1 MKNKKVILYYR
12 YNSILSTFEAFLKS
26 LILENKSSL
35 KVARGDRELSE
46 KDLTEM
52 PKGLQPGEWIIIED
66 HLIKKNYIAYINP
79 YSESFYKIKII
90 ADDSEKKFNSK
101 SDETLVAK
109 EIIVKNLRSAFRK
122 RDLFSDY
129 HSGARLV
136 YGMNDSLAGIIV
148 DKYQKYVFA
157 QINTA
162 GMDRFRDL
170 IKSEIELKYPEQKV
184 LFFDNAEYRKA
195 EVLPIH
201 EPEKTA
207 EDLEILE
214 NGLKYKIS
222 QNVVQK
228 IGYYYDHRENR
239 KKLADLL
246 LRANVAKKSGL
257 DLFSY
262 VGSWGLHMLKAG
274 VEHVEFV
281 DQGNMG
287 DAIENHLK
295 LNDFFGRGSFT
306 RSDVFK
312 FLDAQI
318 SSGKKYDV
326 IVSDPPA
333 FTKSEKNKTTAI
345 QGYEKLHLKAMKL
358 LNDEA
363 LMVVASCTHH
373 VNYEELDKTVQDAAI
388 KNSQKIHL
396 LDLGVQGFD
405 HPFSGFKDKSFYIKY
420 LVYFV
425 TRG

>member
-1 MKNKKVILYYR
+1 
-12 YNSILSTFEAFLKS
+12 LKS

-46 KDLTEM
+46 KDLIEL
-52 PKGLQPGEWIIIED
+52 PKGLQPGEWVIIED
-66 HLIKKNYIAYINP
+66 QLIKKNYIAYINP
-79 YSESFYKIKII
+79 YAESFYKIKII
-90 ADDSEKKFNSK
+90 SDDLEKKYNSK
-101 SDETLVAK
+101 SDEAIVAK
-109 EIIVKNLRSAFRK
+109 EIIVKKLRKAFRK
-122 RDLFSDY
+122 RDYFSDY
-129 HSGARLV
+129 ASGARLI

-148 DKYQKYVFA
+148 DKYQKYIFA

-201 EPEKTA
+201 ESEKTTD
-207 EDLEILE
+207 DLEIFE

-246 LRANVAKKSGL
+246 SRTSFSKKTGL

-287 DAIENHLK
+287 EAIETHLD
-295 LNDFFGRGSFT
+295 LNGFQGRGSFS

-312 FLDAQI
+312 FLDNQI
-318 SSGKKYDV
+318 SAGKKYDV

-333 FTKSEKNKTTAI
+333 FTKSEKNKVTAI

-363 LMVVASCTHH
+363 VMVVASCTHH
-373 VNYEELDKTVQDAAI
+373 VNYEELDKTVQDAAL
-388 KNSQKIHL
+388 KNSQKVHL